1 MKKQGMLTS
10 CNYQYPYH
18 LATSRRVTA
27 VLFAIVMVFCVVIS
41 PHLADASDEK
51 WEAEMIADALLAA
64 PPAVTD
70 NARIFAWNNAGDM
83 ILVRH
88 GTGPY
93 TCVASG
99 AFSIRLGKPP
109 LPYPDP
115 MCMDQNG
122 WAFFQAIWSEKNP
135 FKPEKPYPTAPG
147 LVWMLAGMSIKKGAV
162 AIGKSETSV
171 VKATMGESGGDM
183 FQMTPHVMIMP
194 VPFNKDIAKLP
205 TSYSLDSPL
214 NAWIMA
220 AGTPIEHLM
229 VHFSADDVKGM
240 MEAGK

>member
-1 MKKQGMLTS
+1 MLS
-10 CNYQYPYH
+10 C
-18 LATSRRVTA
+18 
-27 VLFAIVMVFCVVIS
+27 AIVMIFSIATIPS
-41 PHLADASDEK
+41 LAVADDAK
-51 WEAEMIADALLAA
+51 WKADTIADAELAA
-64 PPAVTD
+64 PPVVTETATIYGWSSEGKMVL
-70 NARIFAWNNAGDM
+70 ARE
-83 ILVRH
+83 

-99 AFSIRLGKPP
+99 AFSLRLGKPP

-115 MCMDQNG
+115 MCMDQNA
-122 WAFFQAIWSEKNP
+122 WAFFQAMWSEKNP

-147 LVWMLAGMSIKKGAV
+147 LVWMLAGMSVKKGAV
-162 AIGKSETSV
+162 AIGKSDTAV
-171 VKATMGESGGDM
+171 VKATMGEAGGEM

-194 VPFNKDIAKLP
+194 VPFDKKTAKLP
-205 TSYSLDSPL
+205 TKYSLDNPL

-229 VHFSADDVKGM
+229 VHFSAEDTKGM

>member
-1 MKKQGMLTS
+1 MIAHMKLS
-10 CNYQYPYH
+10 
-18 LATSRRVTA
+18 V
-27 VLFAIVMVFCVVIS
+27 VLFASMMALCITVFSHPAAAI
-41 PHLADASDEK
+41 DEQWK
-51 WEAEMIADALLAA
+51 SEMIADALLAA
-64 PPAVTD
+64 PPSVTHD
-70 NARIFAWNNAGDM
+70 TKIYAWNAEGDM
-83 ILVRH
+83 IAVRH

-99 AFSIRLGKPP
+99 FASLRLGKPP

-115 MCMDQNG
+115 MCMDHNA
-122 WAFFQAIWSEKNP
+122 WAFFQAVWSEKNP
-135 FKPEKPYPTAPG
+135 MKPEKSYPTAPG
-147 LVWMLAGMSIKKGAV
+147 LVWMLAGMGIKKGAV
-162 AIGKSETSV
+162 AMGKSETSV
-171 VKATMGESGGDM
+171 VKATMGKAGGEM

-194 VPFNKDIAKLP
+194 VPFDKNVAGLP

-229 VHFSADDVKGM
+229 VHFSHDDAKGM